1 MLIILMMEGF
11 TTMYIKEAGID
22 EGISEVIVTTKSGAG
37 ELNAAPIGIITTTND
52 ENKHFVKLYEGT
64 KTLSNV
70 METNK
75 LAANVSDDAVL
86 FVKAAFE
93 NLNETHL
100 SLFSGFPVL
109 NEANSWILFKSAFIE
124 KSVESSFFQLTPIAV
139 KINQKEVKAIKRGLN
154 AVIEAAILATRYAMA
169 EDKREKEDM
178 EKIMKLYADIVEK
191 CGGHREKE
199 ALKILHER
207 IYIG

>member
-1 MLIILMMEGF
+1 MEL
-11 TTMYIKEAGID
+11 KEAGIC
-22 EGISEVIVTTKSGAG
+22 EGISEVIVTTRSVAG
-37 ELNAAPIGIITTTND
+37 EPNAAPIGIITILNED
-52 ENKHFVKLYEGT
+52 ENENKHFVKLYEGT
-64 KTLSNV
+64 KTFSNV

-109 NEANSWILFKSAFIE
+109 NEANSWILFKSAFVG
-124 KSVESSFFQLTPIAV
+124 KSGESSFFRLTPIAV
-139 KINQKEVKAIKRGLN
+139 KIKQKEVKAINRGLN
-154 AVIEAAILATRYAMA
+154 AVIEAAILATRYAIT

-199 ALKILHER
+199 ALEILHEKTSL
-207 IYIG
+207 